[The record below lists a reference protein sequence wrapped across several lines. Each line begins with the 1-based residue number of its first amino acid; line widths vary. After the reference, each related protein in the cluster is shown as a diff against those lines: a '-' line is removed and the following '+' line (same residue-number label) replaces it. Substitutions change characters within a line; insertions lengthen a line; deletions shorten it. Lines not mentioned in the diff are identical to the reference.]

1 MMKSDFAILEKY
13 ESAVF
18 NNIDSFTDKFCMGL
32 VFDLYQIS
40 FSTESVFFTYI
51 LDGDSVGQH
60 VGDSIKLDVFLEWYM
75 EITND
80 R

>member
-1 MMKSDFAILEKY
+1 MKDDFKILDKY

-18 NNIDSFTDKFCMGL
+18 KNIDSFTDKFCMTP

-51 LDGDSVGQH
+51 LDGDSLGQH
-60 VGDSIKLDVFLEWYM
+60 VGDSIKLDIFLEWYM
-75 EITND
+75 EITK
-80 R
+80 